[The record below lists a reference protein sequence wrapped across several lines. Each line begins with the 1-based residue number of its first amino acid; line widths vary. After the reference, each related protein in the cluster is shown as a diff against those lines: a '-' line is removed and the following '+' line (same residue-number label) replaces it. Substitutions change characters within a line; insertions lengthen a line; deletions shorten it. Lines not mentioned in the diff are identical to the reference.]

1 MPSDSK
7 RGRLPFEPRNNNKKD
22 KKKKDSPETAS
33 DLTDTSIKQPKKA
46 TPVAAKSKK
55 KSKSTPRNSRRNSN
69 LSAIPDVVSKR
80 MGKRMAVFCGIPSVL
95 GMSSLF
101 IFYWLKIKEVIEL
114 PPYVALAVSF
124 GFLGLGVLGLSY
136 GLFSACWDE
145 DRAGTLMGFNEFK
158 VNLGRTKDAWKASKN
173 ADG

>member
-7 RGRLPFEPRNNNKKD
+7 RGRLPFEPRNN
-22 KKKKDSPETAS
+22 
-33 DLTDTSIKQPKKA
+33 
-46 TPVAAKSKK
+46 KK
-55 KSKSTPRNSRRNSN
+55 KSAAVNNSSANQNSQAKKSEARSPKTKLARTRSTSRNSRQNSN

-80 MGKRMAVFCGIPSVL
+80 MGRRMAVFCGIPSAL

-101 IFYWLKIKEVIEL
+101 IFYWLKIKEVVDL
-114 PPYVALAVSF
+114 PPYTAFAVSF

-145 DRAGTLMGFNEFK
+145 ERLGSIWGVDEFK
-158 VNLGRTKDAWKASKN
+158 INLGRTRDAWKASKSE
-173 ADG
+173 AE

>member
-7 RGRLPFEPRNNNKKD
+7 RGRLPFEPRNN
-22 KKKKDSPETAS
+22 
-33 DLTDTSIKQPKKA
+33 
-46 TPVAAKSKK
+46 KK
-55 KSKSTPRNSRRNSN
+55 KSVAADTSVDKNPAKKSAAKPPKAKQARTRSASRNSRPNSN

-80 MGKRMAVFCGIPSVL
+80 MGRRMAVFCGIPSAL

-101 IFYWLKIKEVIEL
+101 IFYWLKIKDVVDL
-114 PPYVALAVSF
+114 PPYAAFAVSF

-145 DRAGTLMGFNEFK
+145 ERVGTTWGVDEFK
-158 VNLGRTKDAWKASKN
+158 INLTRTKDAWKASKTK
-173 ADG
+173 A

>member
-1 MPSDSK
+1 MSSDSK
-7 RGRLPFEPRNNNKKD
+7 RGRLPFEPRNSKNKK
-22 KKKKDSPETAS
+22 KNDSGDGTSAKS
-33 DLTDTSIKQPKKA
+33 DTPAKQPKKA
-46 TPVAAKSKK
+46 TVGAKTNQKP
-55 KSKSTPRNSRRNSN
+55 KSSPRNSRRNSN

-80 MGKRMAVFCGIPSVL
+80 MGKRMAVFCGIPSTL

-101 IFYWLKIKEVIEL
+101 IFYWLKVKDVVSL

-145 DRAGTLMGFNEFK
+145 ERAGSVMGFDEFK
-158 VNLGRTKDAWKASKN
+158 MNLGRTKDAWKASKKAN
-173 ADG
+173 G

>member
-1 MPSDSK
+1 MPSDPQ
-7 RGRLPFEPRNNNKKD
+7 RGRIPFEPRKNNKKNN
-22 KKKKDSPETAS
+22 KKQSEKTAPIES
-33 DLTDTSIKQPKKA
+33 
-46 TPVAAKSKK
+46 KSKK
-55 KSKSTPRNSRRNSN
+55 KPKTTSRKSRQNSN

-101 IFYWLKIKEVIEL
+101 IFYWLKIKEVVEL
-114 PPYVALAVSF
+114 PPYLALAVSF

-145 DRAGTLMGFNEFK
+145 DRAGTLMGFDEFK
-158 VNLGRTKDAWKASKN
+158 LNLGRTKDAWKASKKAN
-173 ADG
+173 AD

>member
-1 MPSDSK
+1 MSSDSK
-7 RGRLPFEPRNNNKKD
+7 RGRLPFEPRKNSKNKPAASTKENSSVN
-22 KKKKDSPETAS
+22 KPQKASTSASPKSA
-33 DLTDTSIKQPKKA
+33 KVQVKKA
-46 TPVAAKSKK
+46 
-55 KSKSTPRNSRRNSN
+55 KSTSRSSRPNSN
-69 LSAIPDVVSKR
+69 LSAIPDLVSKR

-101 IFYWLKIKEVIEL
+101 IFYWLKVKEIVEL
-114 PPYVALAVSF
+114 PSYLAISVSF

-145 DRAGTLMGFNEFK
+145 DRAGTLMGFDEFK

-173 ADG
+173 ANG

>member
-7 RGRLPFEPRNNNKKD
+7 RGRLPFEPRNN
-22 KKKKDSPETAS
+22 
-33 DLTDTSIKQPKKA
+33 
-46 TPVAAKSKK
+46 KK
-55 KSKSTPRNSRRNSN
+55 KSAADTSADKNPGKKSETKAPTKQARKKPSSTSRNSRPNSN

-80 MGKRMAVFCGIPSVL
+80 MGRRMAVFCGIPSAL

-101 IFYWLKIKEVIEL
+101 IFYWLKIKDVVDL
-114 PPYVALAVSF
+114 PPYTAFAVSF

-145 DRAGTLMGFNEFK
+145 ERTGSTWGIDEFK
-158 VNLGRTKDAWKASKN
+158 INLGRTKDAWKASKTK
-173 ADG
+173 AQ